1 MIMKKNIKRIS
12 ALIVALLLMCIPL
25 TTAYA
30 DTIYYDNGLLYTY
43 LNNDEVTICGAAE
56 DVTEVKIPYYINYRM
71 VVDIRN
77 RAFLDNTTIESVDF
91 SNIAFLRRIG
101 SFAFSGC
108 SNLDGEVMIPS
119 TVTTIE
125 TAAFQNCTSL
135 DSVKFEAQNGEV
147 PNQCF
152 QGCSSLSAVTLN
164 DSVTRIGYYAFEGCT
179 SLDYLEIPAT
189 VSEIANSAFQND
201 SNITLGVW
209 YGSYAYTYAKQK
221 SISYVLLDDVMLG
234 DTDGDGYVNISDV
247 THIQRH
253 LAELESLEGIYL
265 HAADANQDGTLDI
278 SDATT
283 VQMYLAEY
291 DIPYPIGEVMTQ

>member
-1 MIMKKNIKRIS
+1 MDYSKYIKFY
-12 ALIVALLLMCIPL
+12 P
-25 TTAYA
+25 
-30 DTIYYDNGLLYTY
+30 D
-43 LNNDEVTICGAAE
+43 
-56 DVTEVKIPYYINYRM
+56 
-71 VVDIRN
+71 
-77 RAFLDNTTIESVDF
+77 FTTIRPFDRKIIIWEHFGLMNSD
-91 SNIAFLRRIG
+91 NYTQTAMQKLRTYIENG
-101 SFAFSGC
+101 Y
-108 SNLDGEVMIPS
+108 IPS
-119 TVTTIE
+119 NNLITTFE
-125 TAAFQNCTSL
+125 TAAFQKCTML
-135 DSVKFEAQNGEV
+135 ESVKIEAQNGEV

-201 SNITLGVW
+201 SNITIGVW

>member
-1 MIMKKNIKRIS
+1 MKKTIKRLSILVLAILFVCVPFS
-12 ALIVALLLMCIPL
+12 
-25 TTAYA
+25 TAYA

-43 LNNDEVTICGAAE
+43 LNNDEVTICGSAE
-56 DVTEVKIPYYINYRM
+56 GVTEVKIPYYINYRK

-77 RAFLDNTTIESVDF
+77 RAFLDNTEITSVDS
-91 SNIAFLRRIG
+91 SNIEFLRRIG

-179 SLDYLEIPAT
+179 SLEYLEIPAT

-221 SISYVLLDDVMLG
+221 SISYVLLDDVKLG
-234 DTDGDGYVNISDV
+234 DTDGDGYVNINDV
-247 THIQRH
+247 TQIQRH
-253 LAELESLEGIYL
+253 LAELEHLEGIYL
-265 HAADANQDGTLDI
+265 YAADANRDGTVDI
-278 SDATT
+278 SDATAI
-283 VQMYLAEY
+283 QMYLAEY
-291 DIPYPIGEVMTQ
+291 DIPYPIDKVITQ